1 MLLQGYWCLDLV
13 PGDFRAR
20 GVLFPCCAHSVSQ
33 LCRLAAAGCWPC
45 MVCSRCTSWGCFL
58 GRRVVVC
65 MCVVFGRA
73 YRYVD
78 GTAMCLA
85 GCNTCLLAGAA
96 AVTPGAACC
105 ALHLSCMLAHA
116 VWMEGTCLCRPEV
129 AGVSMRLPAAAASFG
144 RCRAPWHTQNAA
156 DAAAPTA
163 TVCGADEMSSLLMR
177 HAHVT

>member
-1 MLLQGYWCLDLV
+1 MISGREGSCSPAAHILFLSCADWLQQAVGHAWCAPAV
-13 PGDFRAR
+13 QVGVVSWV
-20 GVLFPCCAHSVSQ
+20 GVL
-33 LCRLAAAGCWPC
+33 LC
-45 MVCSRCTSWGCFL
+45 VC
-58 GRRVVVC
+58 VC
-65 MCVVFGRA
+65 VCVCGVCVVFGRA

-85 GCNTCLLAGAA
+85 GCNACLLAGAA

-129 AGVSMRLPAAAASFG
+129 AGVSMRLPAASFG
-144 RCRAPWHTQNAA
+144 RCRAPWQTAA
-156 DAAAPTA
+156 DAVAPTA
-163 TVCGADEMSSLLMR
+163 TVCGAEMSSLLMR